1 MEKKLCEQHKDE
13 ERNGGYVW
21 EEGEGKVAR
30 HKKEGRSEVSKQYKL
45 SKEALTNALVFGR
58 E

>member
-1 MEKKLCEQHKDE
+1 MNSTKMKKEME
-13 ERNGGYVW
+13 NPGYVW

-45 SKEALTNALVFGR
+45 SKEDPTVSSD
-58 E
+58 